1 MANPNV
7 TVDRHKYV
15 GGSDLPSIL
24 GLNAKYGVNIFD
36 FAKQKAG
43 IIPNTFTGNQFTK
56 YGQVMEPIIRDYIN
70 AKYDVNYL
78 EDTIVDTERGYRGN
92 TDGIDRDADIP
103 ILEVKTFGEELD
115 VEYYMAQCQF
125 YMETFNE
132 PKCRLVGYK
141 RPENFYTGV
150 DYELEDEDVYFNF
163 EFDETRLVEHV
174 IERDPK
180 LWEKIEK
187 RINAFKQAVEALK
200 NNPDMSEEE
209 FNNIFYGNELIAL
222 SDKVAML
229 ERALADYKNT
239 EKEYK
244 DIKEKIYKMFE
255 EKGLISVDFGNT
267 KITKVAPTSYDT
279 VSVDSKKLQDEEPKI
294 YEKYKVVKTT
304 NRKGYVL
311 ITTKEDK

>member
-1 MANPNV
+1 MYPLWMRLFV
-7 TVDRHKYV
+7 EK
-15 GGSDLPSIL
+15 GDL
-24 GLNAKYGVNIFD
+24 
-36 FAKQKAG
+36 
-43 IIPNTFTGNQFTK
+43 
-56 YGQVMEPIIRDYIN
+56 
-70 AKYDVNYL
+70 
-78 EDTIVDTERGYRGN
+78 
-92 TDGIDRDADIP
+92 DIQ
-103 ILEVKTFGEELD
+103 ESK
-115 VEYYMAQCQF
+115 
-125 YMETFNE
+125 
-132 PKCRLVGYK
+132 RL
-141 RPENFYTGV
+141 
-150 DYELEDEDVYFNF
+150 
-163 EFDETRLVEHV
+163 
-174 IERDPK
+174 

-279 VSVDSKKLQDEEPKI
+279 VSVDSKKLQDEEPK
-294 YEKYKVVKTT
+294 V
-304 NRKGYVL
+304 
-311 ITTKEDK
+311 